1 MITSRQQRF
10 LRIIVIALF
19 VLTVAVSPAS
29 AGNDFI
35 TADLR
40 TDQLAVANA
49 AAYQVL
55 VYASAATQP
64 AGVNDFTS
72 AWLSV
77 DLGNQPGPGGAKFS
91 QVGLMTRP
99 GGLRW
104 FVFAESGVTCYRG
117 SSTYGG
123 KGCEGLAGDLV
134 SVANWYRVELRRVT
148 GGWHAMLY
156 DTNRFPYVLAQIND
170 TGATIYDATVTSE
183 QGYSGT
189 TNPYTQMDYFYSHP
203 LHYVPATTTYVDWPR
218 SANGI
223 IPSQNPARFSQLYAV
238 DLNGQNTFCP
248 THYGANLNYWNND
261 RVWFAGTSGQTCG
274 ALMFPPKT
282 YIPLAI
288 KD

>member
-1 MITSRQQRF
+1 MISRRPRFWFKMITA
-10 LRIIVIALF
+10 LLLVVAIA
-19 VLTVAVSPAS
+19 SPVS

-35 TADLR
+35 TVDLR
-40 TDQLAVANA
+40 TDQWTVANA

-55 VYASAATQP
+55 IYASAATQP
-64 AGVNDFTS
+64 AGANDFTS

-123 KGCEGLAGDLV
+123 RGCEGLPGDLV
-134 SVANWYRVELRRVT
+134 SVANWYRVELRRVS

-156 DTNRFPYVLAQIND
+156 DTNSFPWVLAQISD

-183 QGYSGT
+183 QGYSGAT
-189 TNPYTQMDYFYSHP
+189 DPYTQMDYFYSHP
-203 LHYVPATTTYVDWPR
+203 LHYVPATGAYVDWPN

-223 IPSQNPARFSQLYAV
+223 IPSQNSPRFSQLYSV
-238 DLNGQNTFCP
+238 DLNGLNTFCP
-248 THYGANLNYWNND
+248 THYGATLNYWND
-261 RVWFAGTSGQTCG
+261 ERVWFAGTSGQTCG

-282 YIPLAI
+282 YIPLVI
-288 KD
+288 KN

>member
-1 MITSRQQRF
+1 MTTYGRLGF
-10 LRIIVIALF
+10 LWKTAIVLAL
-19 VLTVAVSPAS
+19 LTVMVSPVS
-29 AGNDFI
+29 AGNDFV
-35 TADLR
+35 TVDLR
-40 TDQLAVANA
+40 TDQLEVANA
-49 AAYQVL
+49 VAYQVL
-55 VYASAATQP
+55 IYASAATQP
-64 AGVNDFTS
+64 AGANDFTS

-77 DLGNQPGPGGAKFS
+77 DLGNQPGSGGAKFS

-104 FVFAESGVTCYRG
+104 FVFAEPGVTCYRG

-123 KGCEGLAGDLV
+123 IGCEGTPGDLV
-134 SVANWYRVELRRVT
+134 STGSWYRVELRRVS

-156 DTNRFPYVLAQIND
+156 DVNSVPWGLAQIND

-183 QGYSGT
+183 QGYSGI

-203 LHYVPATTTYVDWPR
+203 LHYIPATSTYVDWPN

-223 IPSQNPARFSQLYAV
+223 IPSQDPARFSQLYSV
-238 DLNGQNTFCP
+238 DLNGLNTFCP
-248 THYGANLNYWNND
+248 THYGATLNYWND
-261 RVWFAGTSGQTCG
+261 ERVWFAGTSGQTCG

-282 YIPLAI
+282 YIPLAL